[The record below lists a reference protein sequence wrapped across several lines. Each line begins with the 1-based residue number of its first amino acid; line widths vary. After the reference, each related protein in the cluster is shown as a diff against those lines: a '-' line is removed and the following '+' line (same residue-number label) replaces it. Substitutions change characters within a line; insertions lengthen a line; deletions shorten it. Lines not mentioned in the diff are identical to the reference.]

1 MRLFGKCAL
10 LIAPLLAGC
19 AAMQL
24 SSQGA
29 GTKPGGKANSN
40 SMAFPEDRDWLAEA
54 GMSQYKDYAKYLR
67 PNVGI
72 PEDKLGMS
80 MKQFREIEK
89 QIREAVLSEKP
100 KTVLDRIK
108 KEKFGVV
115 ATANGANA
123 APDSVTDSN
132 YMTWSRARAP
142 EVKADLNTEIANV
155 RKLTGALNAAV
166 FDHILKISDEVLV
179 KNGVN
184 IQSSPNLRGKAF
196 VAAAFYFTADGVQ
209 YEPLSRSM
217 GPGSGKTFGYRTIG
231 AFILDR
237 PRGVCREQTIT
248 LIGLINSKGSSL
260 GLYSQYYLA
269 ETSTKDNA
277 NYWQGYNHGTV
288 KVNYAATGSIECYD
302 VTKKVKIDSRDSD
315 AAAAWITNYTG
326 VVYDL
331 PYDKSQLS
339 QLRTADGDPVS
350 LLSRAEF
357 QSLDRNVSSQIRSAV
372 R

>member
-1 MRLFGKCAL
+1 
-10 LIAPLLAGC
+10 
-19 AAMQL
+19 
-24 SSQGA
+24 
-29 GTKPGGKANSN
+29 
-40 SMAFPEDRDWLAEA
+40 MAFPEDRDWLADA

-123 APDSVTDSN
+123 APDSVSDRDFMKWAKAQPAAVDAEAMKEVSN
-132 YMTWSRARAP
+132 A
-142 EVKADLNTEIANV
+142 
-155 RKLTGALNAAV
+155 RKLTSALNAAV

-196 VAAAFYFTADGVQ
+196 VAAALYFTADGVQ
-209 YEPLSRSM
+209 YESLSRSM

-237 PRGVCREQTIT
+237 PRGFCDDQVLTFIH
-248 LIGLINSKGSSL
+248 LINSKGQML
-260 GLYSQYYLA
+260 GLSGSQYFVR
-269 ETSTKDNA
+269 TPTWN
-277 NYWQGYNHGTV
+277 G
-288 KVNYAATGSIECYD
+288 TGSYFLGLNHSTALVKYPSTQAVEAYD
-302 VTKKVKIDSRDSD
+302 ITKRMSIDSQDTD
-315 AAAAWITNYTG
+315 ASVRWISTHCGYELKGPFGSKLTLDRFITG
-326 VVYDL
+326 SGDPISTMTVDEF
-331 PYDKSQLS
+331 DKIP
-339 QLRTADGDPVS
+339 DPVS
-350 LLSRAEF
+350 
-357 QSLDRNVSSQIRSAV
+357 RNVLSAV

>member
-108 KEKFGVV
+108 KEKFAKV
-115 ATANGANA
+115 A
-123 APDSVTDSN
+123 D
-132 YMTWSRARAP
+132 
-142 EVKADLNTEIANV
+142 K
-155 RKLTGALNAAV
+155 
-166 FDHILKISDEVLV
+166 
-179 KNGVN
+179 
-184 IQSSPNLRGKAF
+184 
-196 VAAAFYFTADGVQ
+196 
-209 YEPLSRSM
+209 
-217 GPGSGKTFGYRTIG
+217 
-231 AFILDR
+231 FID
-237 PRGVCREQTIT
+237 
-248 LIGLINSKGSSL
+248 
-260 GLYSQYYLA
+260 
-269 ETSTKDNA
+269 
-277 NYWQGYNHGTV
+277 
-288 KVNYAATGSIECYD
+288 
-302 VTKKVKIDSRDSD
+302 
-315 AAAAWITNYTG
+315 
-326 VVYDL
+326 
-331 PYDKSQLS
+331 
-339 QLRTADGDPVS
+339 
-350 LLSRAEF
+350 F
-357 QSLDRNVSSQIRSAV
+357 
-372 R
+372 